1 MHLLFPGLL
10 LHPRL
15 RRRGIWLN
23 LRQPVRSAA
32 SLILAGLCL
41 VLTGCSTTQ
50 ATKPALI
57 NSARL
62 PSFNYT
68 SPRAAN
74 YYLTVYDNAAPPDKA
89 KVRNAILNDL
99 MAVIDLNYHEFEA
112 RLRTDKAVKDTS
124 AEIVTLGLTAASATV
139 GGEEAKTILSAIA
152 TGVVGADSSLDKNFL
167 QNNTIQALEL
177 EMRAQRAEKER
188 DLLNGMAESD
198 AHYPLQNGIRDI
210 IAYYYAGSLTD
221 AMLGLMEKTGSDAQ
235 ANLASTA
242 EGRKALRSP
251 N

>member
-1 MHLLFPGLL
+1 MKRNLKTVTALAATLF
-10 LHPRL
+10 
-15 RRRGIWLN
+15 ICF
-23 LRQPVRSAA
+23 
-32 SLILAGLCL
+32 IF
-41 VLTGCSTTQ
+41 TGCSTVR

-74 YYLTVYDNAAPPDKA
+74 YYLTMYDQAASVDKT

-112 RLRTDKAVKDTS
+112 GLRTDKAVKDTA
-124 AEIVTLGLTAASATV
+124 AEVVTLGLTAASTAV

-152 TGVVGADSSLDKNFL
+152 TGVVGANSSLDKNVL
-167 QNNTIQALEL
+167 QNNTIQTLEL
-177 EMRAQRAEKER
+177 EMRALRAEKER
-188 DLLNGMAESD
+188 DLLNGMADSD
-198 AHYPLQNGIRDI
+198 AHYPLQSGIRDV

-221 AMLGLMEKTGSDAQ
+221 AMLGLVAKTGSDAE

-242 EGRKALRSP
+242 EVRKALQSAH
-251 N
+251 

>member
-1 MHLLFPGLL
+1 MKNVIRVHLCESVVQLAVLAACLL
-10 LHPRL
+10 CP
-15 RRRGIWLN
+15 
-23 LRQPVRSAA
+23 
-32 SLILAGLCL
+32 
-41 VLTGCSTTQ
+41 GCSTVR

-74 YYLTVYDNAAPPDKA
+74 YYLTVYDNAAPGDKA

-99 MAVIDLNYHEFEA
+99 MAVIDFNYHEFEA
-112 RLRTDKAVKDTS
+112 GLRTDKAVKDTA
-124 AEIVTLGLTAASATV
+124 AEIVTLGLTAASTAV

-152 TGVVGADSSLDKNFL
+152 TGVVGANSSLDKNVL
-167 QNNTIQALEL
+167 QNNTIQTLEL
-177 EMRAQRAEKER
+177 EMRALRAEKER
-188 DLLNGMAESD
+188 DLLNGMANSD
-198 AHYPLQNGIRDI
+198 AHYPLQSGIRDV

-221 AMLGLMEKTGSDAQ
+221 AMLGLVAKTGSDAQ

-242 EGRKALRSP
+242 EVRKALQSP
-251 N
+251 H